1 MAIEMSKQTLRRDI
15 VRKRDHLIE
24 KERVE
29 KSEAITRRLFN
40 IEMVAQAEDI
50 LLYADFGS
58 EVKTS
63 QIFYTAKRMHKR
75 VFFPKVIG
83 NDLEFFRV
91 EDLADLQVG
100 FKGIQEPFMLKRTGG
115 DWIFAAVAV
124 VPGTVFSREGYR
136 IGYGRGFYDRFL
148 AKYPSVFKI
157 GLAYDL
163 QILEHIPHEYYDVRM
178 DGLVS
183 ESEQLFWS
191 NSSK

>member
-1 MAIEMSKQTLRRDI
+1 MAIQMDKPGLRREI
-15 VRKRDHLIE
+15 SRKRDHLIE
-24 KERVE
+24 RERIE
-29 KSEAITRRLFN
+29 KSEAITRRLFS

-50 LLYADFGS
+50 LLYSDFGS
-58 EVKTS
+58 EVKTD

-75 VFFPKVIG
+75 VFYPKVVG
-83 NDLEFFRV
+83 HDLEFYRV
-91 EDLADLQVG
+91 EDLGELQVG
-100 FKGIQEPFMLKRTGG
+100 FKGIQEPFMLKRVGG

-124 VPGTVFSREGYR
+124 IPGTVFSREGYR

-148 AKYPSVFKI
+148 ARYPSIFKI

-163 QILEHIPHEYYDVRM
+163 QILDHIPHEYYDVRM

-183 ESEQLFWS
+183 ESEKLFWS